1 MGLWKVSGAALGAL
15 SQSLA
20 CSEGGDKK
28 STVAL
33 LLPLSFQLWVLPLR
47 PEPDHPACSQ
57 GVETSRGH
65 GAHRTLNSTRYTR
78 SVRRGES
85 PNTYTAPSHPL
96 GTYCPCSHQEGSE
109 VMGGPEGRGQGQLAR
124 QLGGKG
130 LLTEGPRT
138 PRRSSGKLGRGWKLL
153 FPAEWARGLRQSGRL
168 GAKFSRVPSSKCLT
182 FSENYCGSHTRSLG
196 SCSKS
201 SALEAARSGQAG
213 SCPRSADRTAW

>member
-96 GTYCPCSHQEGSE
+96 ETYCP
-109 VMGGPEGRGQGQLAR
+109 VRTKRGQRSWVAQKAEVKGSWP
-124 QLGGKG
+124 GSSVGKG
-130 LLTEGPRT
+130 LLTEGPQT

-153 FPAEWARGLRQSGRL
+153 FPAEWARGLRRSGRL

-196 SCSKS
+196 SWSKS

-213 SCPRSADRTAW
+213 SCPRSADPTAW

>member
-33 LLPLSFQLWVLPLR
+33 LLPLSFQLWVFPRR

-78 SVRRGES
+78 SVRGES
-85 PNTYTAPSHPL
+85 HPTRTQPLRIRWEPTAPVR
-96 GTYCPCSHQEGSE
+96 TK
-109 VMGGPEGRGQGQLAR
+109 RGQRSWVAQKAEVKGSWP
-124 QLGGKG
+124 GSSVGKG

-196 SCSKS
+196 S
-201 SALEAARSGQAG
+201 
-213 SCPRSADRTAW
+213 